1 LFVLKN
7 NSKQSVLY
15 SILSPQD
22 NNIQIKLE
30 PMESLTKTPFFCM
43 LSQKNEGLEFDTLS
57 PTYKEFMQKL
67 VHICTNS
74 TGNVPAFFILNYT
87 RLELIALKKEYKA
100 TGISENMPAEQFL
113 FRAVLAVESAM
124 DWLQTHKNEAS
135 LNVENNSKS
144 DFTPQWTSDIIDLL
158 EMSMAL
164 HERKA
169 INNGEVPITAVVNFL
184 FNQFGLK
191 PGNFFSTYGVM
202 RNRAKSRTLFL
213 DELKKSLERKMDQD
227 DNKQSRTKQKK

>member
-1 LFVLKN
+1 M
-7 NSKQSVLY
+7 Y

-22 NNIQIKLE
+22 NNIIIKLE

-43 LSQKNEGLEFDTLS
+43 LSQKDEASEIENLS
-57 PTYKEFMQKL
+57 LTYKEFMKKL
-67 VHICTNS
+67 VHVCTNS

-87 RLELIALKKEYKA
+87 RLELITLEKEFKIN
-100 TGISENMPAEQFL
+100 GINKSLPAEQFL
-113 FRAVLAVESAM
+113 FKAVLAVESAM
-124 DWLQTHKNEAS
+124 DWLQTHKNEFNS
-135 LNVENNSKS
+135 IVENNSKS

-164 HERKA
+164 HESKA
-169 INNGEVPITAVVNFL
+169 INNGEVPITAVVNFF

-202 RNRAKSRTLFL
+202 RTRANSRTLFL
-213 DELKKSLERKMDQD
+213 DELKSSIENKMDRD
-227 DNKQSRTKQKK
+227 DNKEIKHRKGK